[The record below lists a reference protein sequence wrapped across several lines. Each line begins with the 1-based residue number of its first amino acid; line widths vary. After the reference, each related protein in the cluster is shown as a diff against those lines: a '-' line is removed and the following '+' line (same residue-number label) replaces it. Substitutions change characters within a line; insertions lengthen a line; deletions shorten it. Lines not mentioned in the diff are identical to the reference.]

1 MSKTV
6 PILGAA
12 LLVLA
17 GSGVVAYRKLA
28 VKDEAG
34 KESIKPPV
42 VIDPGVLELDP
53 FVLNLADP
61 AGDRYFR
68 LNLSLVLDQ
77 RAIASRVGTG
87 LGEVKLRDR
96 ILNVLS
102 RKRAGEMTTPEGKEK
117 LRLEIQDV
125 AEALLGQEPFYD
137 AATDPAPAHVL
148 DVLFREFLVQ

>member
-1 MSKTV
+1 MSKMV
-6 PILGAA
+6 PILGAS

-17 GSGVVAYRKLA
+17 GSGVVAYQKLVRKD
-28 VKDEAG
+28 VAG
-34 KESIKPPV
+34 KEPARPPV
-42 VIDPGVLELDP
+42 VIEPGVLELDP

-61 AGDRYFR
+61 TGDRYFR

-77 RAIASRVGTG
+77 RSIAQRVSTG

-102 RKRAGEMTTPEGKEK
+102 KKRATEMTTPEGKEK

-125 AEALLGQEPFYD
+125 ASELLDQEPFYD
-137 AATDPAPAHVL
+137 PAHDGAPAHVL

>member
-17 GSGVVAYRKLA
+17 GSGVVAYRKLS
-28 VKDEAG
+28 VKDETVE
-34 KESIKPPV
+34 ESVKPPV

-77 RAIASRVGTG
+77 RTIAARVGTG

-102 RKRAGEMTTPEGKEK
+102 RKRASEMTTPEGKEK

-125 AEALLGQEPFYD
+125 TEGMLGQEPFYD